1 MLEKLDVVICA
12 NDYVDLDDIESD
24 IVTFFSD
31 GMGLNTIDLNNINL
45 NADNFDEQNLKTIAW
60 CNKLNNNKK
69 YVKKD

>member
-1 MLEKLDVVICA
+1 MLEKLDVVICV

-45 NADNFDEQNLKTIAW
+45 NDDNFDEQNLKTIAW